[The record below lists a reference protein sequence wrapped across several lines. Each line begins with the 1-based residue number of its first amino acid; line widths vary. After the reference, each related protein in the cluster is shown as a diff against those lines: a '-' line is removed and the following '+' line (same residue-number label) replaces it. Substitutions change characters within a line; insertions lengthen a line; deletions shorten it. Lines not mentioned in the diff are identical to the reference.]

1 MNHNELKHFGVLGMK
16 WGVRRGRN
24 VSSRFGKNKNP
35 TKGWSKD
42 AKEAGRLKQKKVS
55 QLTNTEL
62 KTLNTRMSLED
73 NYRSLTKSNVSK
85 GLAYVATAS
94 AMAGTIV
101 GLHNNSSKLI
111 TIGKKVVAYRRY
123 LRV

>member
-16 WGVRRGRN
+16 WGVRRNRN
-24 VSSRFGKNKNP
+24 VSSRFSKNKNS
-35 TKGWSKD
+35 TKGWSED
-42 AKEAGRLKQKKVS
+42 AKETGRLKKKKVS
-55 QLTNTEL
+55 QLTNAEL
-62 KTLNTRMSLED
+62 QKLNTRMNLEN
-73 NYRSLTKSNVSK
+73 NYRSLNKSNVSK

-101 GLHNNSSKLI
+101 GLHNNSSTLI

>member
-1 MNHNELKHFGVLGMK
+1 MNDLKHFGILGMK

-24 VSSRFGKNKNP
+24 VSSRFGKNKNQ

-62 KTLNTRMSLED
+62 KTLNTRMSLEN
-73 NYRSLTKSNVSK
+73 NYRSLNKSNVSK

-94 AMAGTIV
+94 AMTGTLV
-101 GLHNNSSKLI
+101 GFYNNSSALI
-111 TIGKKVVAYRRY
+111 NVGKKI
-123 LRV
+123 LNK